1 MPVKPDPII
10 QEELEA
16 MDLTIW
22 AAIHPKQPFWNEKT
36 GKHSQREDKSR
47 VIVTLAGPGI
57 TEGGHGYGGSLRE
70 AVDDALASPVLR
82 DRPKGLKGAMTRL
95 EAALGDLRRTVLYD
109 RLYIEQPGYDRSV
122 AFGDLD
128 DDIPF

>member
-1 MPVKPDPII
+1 MPVKLDPLI

-22 AAIHPKQPFWNEKT
+22 TAIHPKQPFWNEKT

-70 AVDDALASPVLR
+70 AVDDALASPALR
-82 DRPKGLKGAMTRL
+82 DRPKGLKGALTRL
-95 EAALGDLRRTVLYD
+95 EAAMSDLRRVLSWEAIYAREGVALED
-109 RLYIEQPGYDRSV
+109 R
-122 AFGDLD
+122 D
-128 DDIPF
+128 DFIPF

>member
-22 AAIHPKQPFWNEKT
+22 TAIHPKQPFWNEKT

-57 TEGGHGYGGSLRE
+57 TEGGYGYGGSLRE
-70 AVDDALASPVLR
+70 AVDDALASPALR
-82 DRPKGLKGAMTRL
+82 DRPKGLKGALTRL
-95 EAALGDLRRTVLYD
+95 EAAMGDLRRVLSWEAIYAREGVALED
-109 RLYIEQPGYDRSV
+109 R
-122 AFGDLD
+122 D
-128 DDIPF
+128 DFIPF

>member
-1 MPVKPDPII
+1 MPVKLDPLI

-22 AAIHPKQPFWNEKT
+22 TAIHPKQPFWNEKT

-82 DRPKGLKGAMTRL
+82 DRPKGLKGALTRL
-95 EAALGDLRRTVLYD
+95 EAAMSDLRRVLSWEAIYAREGVALED
-109 RLYIEQPGYDRSV
+109 R
-122 AFGDLD
+122 D
-128 DDIPF
+128 DFIPF

>member
-22 AAIHPKQPFWNEKT
+22 TAIHPKQPFWNEKT

-57 TEGGHGYGGSLRE
+57 TEGGYGYGGSLRE
-70 AVDDALASPVLR
+70 AVDDALASPALR
-82 DRPKGLKGAMTRL
+82 DHPKGLKGAMTRL
-95 EAALGDLRRTVLYD
+95 EAAMSDLRRVLSWEAIYAREGVALED
-109 RLYIEQPGYDRSV
+109 R
-122 AFGDLD
+122 D
-128 DDIPF
+128 DFVPF

>member
-22 AAIHPKQPFWNEKT
+22 TAIHPKQPFWNEKT

-57 TEGGHGYGGSLRE
+57 TEGGYGYGGSLRE
-70 AVDDALASPVLR
+70 AVDDALASPALR
-82 DRPKGLKGAMTRL
+82 DRPKGLKGALTRL
-95 EAALGDLRRTVLYD
+95 EAAMSDLRRVLSWEAIYAREGVALED
-109 RLYIEQPGYDRSV
+109 R
-122 AFGDLD
+122 D
-128 DDIPF
+128 DFIPF